1 MAEESQEIKKGFD
14 RFLEKF
20 SSDNA
25 EKRAADKISLEAEMQ
40 KLTELKSSIEA
51 QGGVAANNAEYN
63 KQDLA
68 VKLKDL
74 DLQKRSATNK
84 GAQEEIEKE
93 RQAAIAKQGSVLQK
107 ISAGIMGIGTSMKEK
122 ALAGGK
128 SLMSI
133 LKGTL
138 FAGLFFAI
146 AEFFNSPLFPKLVD
160 LFTNTILPKIQNLFN
175 DFMNFV
181 KDPSFENLGKL
192 IGDNKLALVGLAA
205 ILAPGKFLK
214 VLKLGFLALKGATV
228 FLGKDMMKDAK
239 GVRFGKTKG
248 MFSKVFG
255 FVKGKV
261 GLLTPIITAIGAK
274 FGAIGAAITAFTGV
288 ALAPLALI
296 VAGFVAVGYAL
307 YNSFKAFTKR
317 FEETGSIGE
326 SIKAGISTFLGTLIA
341 LPATLLQKIVSFFAG
356 LFGFD
361 SFKEKLDSFDFIGDT
376 SKAIEKIID
385 YVIGFFTGLPEKIS
399 AFFKK
404 YIGPDAQWAKDI
416 QKSITDFFAPIINFD
431 FSALLG
437 DLLAKAGKIGKKI
450 ASFFGFGGGEKGEEG
465 AKAKAETKAST
476 ADVIV
481 QFEKERQTLQN
492 RIEQLEARAARGFR
506 SSSARRSTEGE
517 LSFRERQLKALDKSA
532 IAKSLGGDAA
542 SVNVVAPQAKV
553 TNNNANTSVSNTQYV
568 GNPDPLL
575 RMAAGVF

>member
-1 MAEESQEIKKGFD
+1 MADF
-14 RFLEKF
+14 
-20 SSDNA
+20 
-25 EKRAADKISLEAEMQ
+25 Q
-40 KLTELKSSIEA
+40 KVVDALA
-51 QGGVAANNAEYN
+51 VNNAE
-63 KQDLA
+63 
-68 VKLKDL
+68 
-74 DLQKRSATNK
+74 
-84 GAQEEIEKE
+84 EKE
-93 RQAAIAKQGSVLQK
+93 RDSNLNKNIAALRDSNKAAFSDFLVSTKENAGAEVEGKKEDAAQDSRMMK
-107 ISAGIMGIGTSMKEK
+107 IFKGIGAGITGLKDATKAGIDKVKGSTLFSM
-122 ALAGGK
+122 
-128 SLMSI
+128 

-138 FAGLFFAI
+138 LAGLFFAI
-146 AEFFNSPLFPKLVD
+146 AAFFQSDLFPKLID
-160 LFTNTILPKIQNLFN
+160 IITNKILPKLMVVYEFFKGKFSKFF
-175 DFMNFV
+175 DDLGTFLD
-181 KDPSFENLGKL
+181 DPSWTNLGTL
-192 IGDNKLALVGLAA
+192 IMDNKVALITLAA
-205 ILAPGKFLK
+205 VLAPGKFLK
-214 VLKLGFLALKGATV
+214 VLRLGFMALKASTI
-228 FLGKDMMKDAK
+228 FLGKELMKDAK

-248 MFSKVFG
+248 MFTKIFD
-255 FVKGKV
+255 FVKTKV
-261 GLLTPIITAIGAK
+261 GLIGGIATAIGTK
-274 FGAIGAAITAFTGV
+274 FAAIGTALTGFFGV
-288 ALAPLALI
+288 ALAPLVAI
-296 VAGFVAVGYAL
+296 VAAVVAVGYSVYEGFLA
-307 YNSFKAFTKR
+307 FKKR
-317 FEETGSIGE
+317 FEETGSVME

-341 LPATLLQKIVSFFAG
+341 LPATLLQKIISFFAG

-361 SFKEKLDSFDFIGDT
+361 QFKEKLDSFDFAGDA
-376 SKAIEKIID
+376 SRAIEKIID
-385 YVIGFFTGLPEKIS
+385 YVINFFTGLPDKIS

-404 YIGPDAQWAKDI
+404 YIGPDAEWAKNI
-416 QKSITDFFAPIINFD
+416 QQSITDFFAPIINFD

-465 AKAKAETKAST
+465 AKSKAETKAST

-492 RIEQLEARAARGFR
+492 RIDQLEARAARGFR